1 MPSVAGLKVGA
12 TDGVAGASVTA
23 LATRADGAIVD
34 SAGTFFVFSGGRAFG
49 ISSPAGLSRVQGSDS
64 AEVLTGPV
72 GPAQTGTTI
81 ASGALLSA
89 PGKVYVSYQGDLY
102 LFKTMAQLADDGYG
116 GTAAVPVAGTGGV
129 SVVSSYSGP

>member
-1 MPSVAGLKVGA
+1 M
-12 TDGVAGASVTA
+12 
-23 LATRADGAIVD
+23 
-34 SAGTFFVFSGGRAFG
+34 
-49 ISSPAGLSRVQGSDS
+49 SRKY
-64 AEVLTGPV
+64 
-72 GPAQTGTTI
+72 
-81 ASGALLSA
+81 SGALLSA